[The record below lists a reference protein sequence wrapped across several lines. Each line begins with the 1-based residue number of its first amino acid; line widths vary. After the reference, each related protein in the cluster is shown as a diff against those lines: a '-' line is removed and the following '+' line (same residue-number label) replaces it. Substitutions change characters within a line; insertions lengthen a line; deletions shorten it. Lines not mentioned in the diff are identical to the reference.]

1 MFSQTVEYAL
11 RAMVQLAV
19 DAPAASTTKDIAA
32 KTKVPSAYL
41 AKVLQSM
48 RRAALIHSR
57 RGVGGGVTLARAP
70 KDVSLL
76 DVIDAVEPLQRARG
90 KARTKPSPL
99 QQTLDEALTQI
110 RETFASVSLADML
123 KRTSKAKAK
132 AGSKSKS
139 RSKSKSAGRPKNS
152 KPRRV
157 KAARRAAS

>member
-11 RAMVQLAV
+11 RAMVQLAA
-19 DAPAASTTKDIAA
+19 DSPAASTTKAIAA

-76 DVIDAVEPLQRARG
+76 DVIDAVEPLRRTRG
-90 KARTKPSPL
+90 KSRASSPL
-99 QQTLDEALTQI
+99 QRTLNNALGQV

-123 KRTSKAKAK
+123 TRAP
-132 AGSKSKS
+132 KS
-139 RSKSKSAGRPKNS
+139 
-152 KPRRV
+152 
-157 KAARRAAS
+157 AARRRKSKTARKRKRPKA